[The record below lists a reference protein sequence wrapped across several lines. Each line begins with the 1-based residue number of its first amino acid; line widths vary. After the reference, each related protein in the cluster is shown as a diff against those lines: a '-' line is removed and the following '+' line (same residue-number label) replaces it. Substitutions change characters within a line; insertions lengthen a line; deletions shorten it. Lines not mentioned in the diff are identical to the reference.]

1 MLVCKKAKACFFL
14 STLVLGLSASN
25 ISCSANTVNKGLIK
39 QAQKKSFSN
48 TKSKSNSEVKWT
60 LNNFLN
66 KIKVLTKEKPEAI
79 SLPAGI
85 FLAALFT
92 ATFVYHVR
100 KKNLQELPNN
110 SNAEEEK
117 STDVTQNFEP
127 DDGKE
132 NDSGATKK
140 TNEKDDADRKGDVS
154 QDEKASIKGTPTKT
168 NLEKDDNSKTCEK
181 DVNTSKEKTINEE
194 TSPEKAFYNDIM
206 YYTKIVKWWCFWSVL
221 LTSYCATLSGILTVI
236 FFPGPFS
243 FAILRNIFGFLAPFI
258 TFCVDPI
265 LNILNVPHSL
275 KMFLEGAIF
284 TFFALIFTLL
294 DFEVLTDFIYKNAC
308 LIVKGKD
315 TLLTPWW
322 YYFYNATVLRQYK
335 ECKEKVDFKQFI
347 GEKYSKLK
355 DEHKNRLIETYEALN
370 GVESKK

>member
-66 KIKVLTKEKPEAI
+66 KIKVLAIEKPEAI
-79 SLPAGI
+79 LLPAGI

-127 DDGKE
+127 DGGKE

-206 YYTKIVKWWCFWSVL
+206 RYTKVAKWWCFWSVL
-221 LTSYCATLSGILTVI
+221 LFAWGRALGAIVGEMLGMCTSKIGGC
-236 FFPGPFS
+236 
-243 FAILRNIFGFLAPFI
+243 IFGLLAPFL
-258 TFCVDPI
+258 TFCLDPI
-265 LNILNVPHSL
+265 LTALKIPHSL
-275 KMFLEGAIF
+275 RVFLEAAIF
-284 TFFALIFTLL
+284 SSVAVFFTALLSFGSLR
-294 DFEVLTDFIYKNAC
+294 FIIDNVRLAM
-308 LIVKGKD
+308 KGKKM
-315 TLLTPWW
+315 LNVWEAQS
-322 YYFYNATVLRQYK
+322 YYKKLGGFQRADIDDFWIYLWACNYK
-335 ECKEKVDFKQFI
+335 QECIKRYFEI
-347 GEKYSKLK
+347 
-355 DEHKNRLIETYEALN
+355 YEALN
-370 GVESKK
+370 T